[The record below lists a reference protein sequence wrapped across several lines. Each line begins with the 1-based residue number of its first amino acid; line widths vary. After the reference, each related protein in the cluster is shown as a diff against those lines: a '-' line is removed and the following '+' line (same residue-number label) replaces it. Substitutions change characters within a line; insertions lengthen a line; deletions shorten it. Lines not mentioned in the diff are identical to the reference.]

1 MDDRTRRLARGHWA
15 ALDAALTRT
24 LPRDQVAWC
33 REGVRWSLGDIAAK
47 YARRLLDATGDDA
60 RSVGIESVGHELTMA
75 LNAAWA
81 ASKNDQP

>member
-1 MDDRTRRLARGHWA
+1 MDDRNRRLARKHWT
-15 ALDAALTRT
+15 ALDAAMTGA

-33 REGVRWSLGDIAAK
+33 REGVRWSLADIAAK
-47 YARRLLDATGDDA
+47 YARRLIDGSGDDA
-60 RSVGIESVGHELTMA
+60 RSVGIESVGRELTSA

>member
-1 MDDRTRRLARGHWA
+1 MDDRTRQFACGHWA
-15 ALDAALTRT
+15 ALDAAMTGT

-33 REGVRWSLGDIAAK
+33 REGLRWSLGDIAAK
-47 YARRLLDATGDDA
+47 YAGRLLEATGDDA
-60 RSVGIESVGHELTMA
+60 RSVGVESVGHELALA